1 VTVEQVANVSPSKY
15 AIVVLSDVAS
25 LPGQF
30 EGALQKY
37 VRSGGAVMIALGRM
51 SAMHNRVPVFDE
63 AISDAHYAT
72 REGERFQT
80 AAYVDP
86 AHPAVGRAHQWE
98 SVKFY
103 QTIRVDP
110 GKSKVVARLSD
121 NTPLLL
127 DKKIGEGRVL
137 VFASTFDNISNDF
150 PLHPSF
156 VPFVAET
163 ANYLGGL
170 DDGNASF
177 TVGAFL
183 ELRAAKEQGT
193 TVEVLNPSGRRALS
207 LEEAARAQTIAL
219 SDEGFYDV
227 RRPSG
232 RHELVA
238 VNADRRES
246 DLEVLP
252 AETLALWE
260 NTGQGQVSAA
270 SGGEAGPDNKR
281 SFWWYVLL
289 AALALAVAETI
300 VGNQHLSIDKEAA

>member
-1 VTVEQVANVSPSKY
+1 
-15 AIVVLSDVAS
+15 
-25 LPGQF
+25 
-30 EGALQKY
+30 
-37 VRSGGAVMIALGRM
+37 
-51 SAMHNRVPVFDE
+51 
-63 AISDAHYAT
+63 
-72 REGERFQT
+72 
-80 AAYVDP
+80 
-86 AHPAVGRAHQWE
+86 
-98 SVKFY
+98 
-103 QTIRVDP
+103 
-110 GKSKVVARLSD
+110 LSD

-183 ELRAAKEQGT
+183 ELRAAREQGT

-289 AALALAVAETI
+289 AALALAVAETV
-300 VGNQHLSIDKEAA
+300 VGNQHLSVDKEAA